1 MQTRIDHLV
10 IGAAD
15 LTQGIDYVNECLSVD
30 MPYGGVHEKMGTHN
44 HLMQLGGDVF
54 LEVMAINPDAEPP
67 ENQRWYGLDDPY
79 IRRRIEAQPA
89 LLTWV
94 VNTKNI
100 EELLQPTTFKFGKAT
115 LLGRGNLNWYFGLP
129 DDGRLLAGGMVPYV
143 IEWQTDCHPS
153 KYMADVGCRLEGLEI
168 YHSYPFWLKSILE
181 SIGAADL
188 VKIHPLQKNRLP
200 HLVAHIHTS
209 RGTKEL
215 RSGVGLFGGAL
226 QGTSR

>member
-15 LTQGIDYVNECLSVD
+15 LTQGIDYVKECLGVD
-30 MPYGGVHEKMGTHN
+30 MPYGGAHEKMGTHN

-67 ENQRWYGLDDPY
+67 EYPRWYGLDDPY
-79 IRRRIEAQPA
+79 IRRRIEAQPT

-100 EELLQPTTFKFGKAT
+100 EKLLQQTTFAFGKAT
-115 LLGRGNLNWYFGLP
+115 LLSRGNLSWYFGLP

-143 IEWQTDCHPS
+143 IEWQTELHPS
-153 KYMADVGCRLEGLEI
+153 KLMADVGCRLEGLEI
-168 YHSYPFWLKSILE
+168 YHSYPSWLQSVLE
-181 SIGAADL
+181 SIGAGNL
-188 VKIHPLQKNRLP
+188 VKIHPLQKNRSP
-200 HLVAHIHTS
+200 YLVAHIHTS
-209 RGTKEL
+209 GGTKEL
-215 RSGVGLFGGAL
+215 RCDVGVFNGAL
-226 QGTSR
+226 KRTCR